1 MEGLKGMKIV
11 EANGARIPALGL
23 GTWDLRG
30 AACAELVAH
39 ALTHG
44 YRHIDTA
51 QMYANEREVG
61 QGIAASGV
69 ARDAFFLTTKV
80 WPDNF
85 RADDFARAAEERL
98 RLLDCGPVDLLLLHW
113 PSREVPLAETMAALV
128 KAKRDG
134 LTKHIGISNF
144 TTALIAEAVALADEP
159 IACNQVEYHPLLG
172 QDAVLAACARH
183 GIAVTAYCPIAR
195 NAVAEHA
202 VVREIADRHD
212 ASPAQIALAWLVR
225 QDGVIAIPRS
235 SKPERLDSNLAALE
249 IALSDADA
257 AAIGALTSH
266 NQRLVNPAGVAP
278 DWD

>member
-1 MEGLKGMKIV
+1 MKIV

-30 AACAELVAH
+30 GQCAELVAH

-44 YRHIDTA
+44 YQHIDTA

-69 ARDAFFLTTKV
+69 TRDAFFLTTKI

-85 RADDFARAAEERL
+85 SADDFARAAEERV

-144 TTALIAEAVALADEP
+144 TTALIGEAVALADEP
-159 IACNQVEYHPLLG
+159 IACNQVEYHPLLS

-195 NAVAEHA
+195 NAVADQA
-202 VVREIADRHD
+202 VVREIAGKHD

-235 SKPERLDSNLAALE
+235 SKPERLDSNLAALD
-249 IALSDADA
+249 IDLSDDDA
-257 AAIGALTSH
+257 AAIGALTAH
-266 NQRLVNPAGVAP
+266 NQRLVSPAGVAP